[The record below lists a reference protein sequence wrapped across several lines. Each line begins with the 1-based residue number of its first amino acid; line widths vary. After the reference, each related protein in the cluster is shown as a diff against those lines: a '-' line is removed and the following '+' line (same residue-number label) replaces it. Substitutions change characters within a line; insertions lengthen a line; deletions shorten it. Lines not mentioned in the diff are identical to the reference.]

1 MNIDHSYLKNRK
13 GTKARKREKIKNK
26 IERDEKKKK
35 RHFMF
40 KKSRNSTVCQGTNF
54 TRRTC
59 FKMYGGDF
67 HGQNLC

>member
-35 RHFMF
+35 KAFHVQKIKELNSMPRNKLY
-40 KKSRNSTVCQGTNF
+40 KK
-54 TRRTC
+54 
-59 FKMYGGDF
+59 
-67 HGQNLC
+67 NLFQDVWW